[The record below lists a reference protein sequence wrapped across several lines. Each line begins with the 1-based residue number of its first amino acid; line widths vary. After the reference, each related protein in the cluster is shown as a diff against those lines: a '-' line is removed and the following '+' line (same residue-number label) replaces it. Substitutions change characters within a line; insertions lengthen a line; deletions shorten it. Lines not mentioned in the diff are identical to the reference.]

1 LYPFTNFNGLSIF
14 FGQNGSFFDAFSAY
28 SKKQRN
34 IMKANI
40 NSTSSTLPTEHAL
53 NIRNV
58 LKLIGMK
65 EVATNV
71 FSLPAKNK

>member
-1 LYPFTNFNGLSIF
+1 
-14 FGQNGSFFDAFSAY
+14 
-28 SKKQRN
+28 
-34 IMKANI
+34 MKANLT
-40 NSTSSTLPTEHAL
+40 STSSTLSADQAL
-53 NIRNV
+53 SIRNV

>member
-1 LYPFTNFNGLSIF
+1 
-14 FGQNGSFFDAFSAY
+14 
-28 SKKQRN
+28 
-34 IMKANI
+34 MKANLTT
-40 NSTSSTLPTEHAL
+40 TSPVLPADPAL

-71 FSLPAKNK
+71 FSLPTKNK

>member
-1 LYPFTNFNGLSIF
+1 
-14 FGQNGSFFDAFSAY
+14 
-28 SKKQRN
+28 
-34 IMKANI
+34 MKANL
-40 NSTSSTLPTEHAL
+40 TSTLPTSPNEQAL

-65 EVATNV
+65 EVVTNV

>member
-1 LYPFTNFNGLSIF
+1 MPHNLIF
-14 FGQNGSFFDAFSAY
+14 GKMAIFLTYISLNLQ
-28 SKKQRN
+28 KQRN
-34 IMKANI
+34 IMKANLTT
-40 NSTSSTLPTEHAL
+40 TSPVLPADPAL

-71 FSLPAKNK
+71 FSLPTKNK